1 MRNPILIGER
11 VYIRPLEESDAVLLS
26 DIYAAESE
34 TFMDRGRMPVGPL
47 AWKKWIVDLHKT
59 QPPRDIDFAVCL
71 IENDQLIG
79 YNGVIDI
86 DWINRTGETESDF
99 GPAEIRSQGY
109 GTDAKHL
116 LLEYCFDIIHLHVV
130 RSEVFE
136 PNTRSAAAVTKQGYR
151 LAGRYRYA
159 DVKNGVFRDTQVF
172 DLTRPDWIVARDS
185 WRARRRG

>member
-1 MRNPILIGER
+1 MRNPILVGER
-11 VYIRPLEESDAVLLS
+11 VYIRPLEESDAPLLS

-34 TFMDRGRMPVGPL
+34 TFMDRGRLPVGPL
-47 AWKKWIVDLHKT
+47 AWKKWIIELHKV
-59 QPPRDIDFAVCL
+59 QPPRYIDFAVCL

-79 YNGVIDI
+79 YNGVGDI

-116 LLEYCFDIIHLHVV
+116 LLEYCFDIIQLHAV
-130 RSEVFE
+130 RSEIFE

-151 LAGRYRYA
+151 PAGRYRYA
-159 DVKNGVFRDTQVF
+159 DVKNGVFRDTLIF
-172 DLTRPDWIVARDS
+172 DLTRPEWIVARDS